1 MHLSCINVVNETMNM
16 IKEIIARQKAMPH
29 LTINDNYKLKQ
40 FLKNVKSLDKRLSM
54 VINININQY

>member
-29 LTINDNYKLKQ
+29 LTITDHYKLKD
-40 FLKNVKSLDKRLSM
+40 FILN
-54 VINININQY
+54 NH